1 MTTTSRRTQPEPSGM
16 SGARAMHLQLTAF
29 GDLKRQ
35 GQPIAMVTAYDAPS
49 ARLADQAGVD
59 IILVGDSVGDNVLG
73 YEGTAPVTMDEMVMI
88 TRAARRGT
96 RHAFLLGD
104 LPFGSYQVS
113 DEEAVR
119 NGIRLVKE
127 AGADGLKLEGGG
139 PSVDRARA
147 LVQAGIPVMG
157 HLGLTPQSVTML
169 GGYRA
174 QGRTAAK
181 ALRLYEDA
189 LALQAAGCFAIV
201 LEAVSAP
208 VAERIS
214 QALEIPTIGIGSG
227 GGCDGQVLVWHDLLG
242 INEGHLPRFVR
253 TYAGLA
259 DVIRGAL
266 ESYAEDVRSRSFP
279 EEQHSYTMPTDEL
292 SRFDEE
298 LGRHR
303 G

>member
-1 MTTTSRRTQPEPSGM
+1 MTTISRRTQPEPSGI
-16 SGARAMHLQLTAF
+16 SEARAMHLQLTAF

-35 GQPIAMVTAYDAPS
+35 GQPIVMVTAYDAPS

-59 IILVGDSVGDNVLG
+59 IILVGDSVGNNVLG

-189 LALQAAGCFAIV
+189 LALQTAGCFAIV

-208 VAERIS
+208 VAARIS
-214 QALEIPTIGIGSG
+214 QALEIPTIGIGAGS
-227 GGCDGQVLVWHDLLG
+227 GCDGQVLVWHDLLG

-259 DVIRGAL
+259 DMIRGAL
-266 ESYAEDVRSRSFP
+266 EAYADDVRSRAFP

-292 SRFDEE
+292 TRFDEE
-298 LGRHR
+298 LERRR